1 MSENIN
7 TGKENNVSDIDKA
20 LNTKGFAE
28 FLAQHPDAEEFDM
41 NDEGAIN
48 KRFEVFESKGIVSKE
63 IKELYSGH
71 IEKEMGI
78 KLDKNDLASIDKH
91 IEEQAINNPDEVV
104 KLKAQLDS
112 FKELPKQIAELEK
125 QLAELGKVDDLSKNL
140 NSLRTDISNIERGK
154 KYFGFVGNSRLA
166 YHAIKTA
173 FRSLP
178 IGFNIVTGISL
189 ASDEYMDQVEE
200 EVKDI
205 GRSLNAVDDATKKYG
220 KIDSARAE
228 ILLEGINKE
237 IETTE
242 ETLGKIAGIESLK
255 SESQNLFKNMRS
267 ELLGGV
273 AGMAELTKSI
283 QTKVADQLRDLAE
296 KGTIKAYDQAQERYE
311 SLRSV
316 AESTETGVNP
326 IRPYFGEYLQDYL
339 DASLEKEISN
349 QIKETLLKTK
359 MGENAF
365 TKLEQ
370 ELEPFLNREKIGSKT
385 GDEVRQL
392 ISETLA
398 KVPESLGN
406 SVEDKAK
413 KLMISRILIK
423 MNQ

>member
-112 FKELPKQIAELEK
+112 FKELPKQIEELEK
-125 QLAELGKVDDLSKNL
+125 QLGKLGNADNLSERL
-140 NSLRTDISNIERGK
+140 ESLRTDSYNIEEGK
-154 KYFGFVGNSRLA
+154 KYLGFVGNSRFA

-173 FRSLP
+173 FRGSP
-178 IGFNIVTGISL
+178 IGLKMVTGISL
-189 ASDEYMDQVEE
+189 ASDRVEE
-200 EVKDI
+200 EAEDI
-205 GRSLNAVDDATKKYG
+205 GRSLNSADAVTKRYG
-220 KIDSARAE
+220 KMNEAQAE
-228 ILLEGINKE
+228 SLLEEINVD

-242 ETLGKIAGIESLK
+242 KTLSKIAEIEALK

-326 IRPYFGEYLQDYL
+326 IRPYFGEYLQDHL